1 MKKITLLALACC
13 ILMAGQAFAASG
25 LYLGLQLGPEFMTDD
40 DSGLDDAV
48 AYGIYGGYNLDQ
60 LLSLE
65 ASLTRSTHDAEHHDD
80 IEIDNTALLFGPRL
94 NARLAGG
101 VNLYGGAGL
110 GMYFLDLEG
119 DSETETGLYIGAGV
133 EFPIQSNVNLG
144 LDLKYHA
151 MFDSDDTIDSDL
163 VTLMVRVGFN
173 L

>member
-13 ILMAGQAFAASG
+13 ILTAGQAFAASG
-25 LYLGLQLGPEFMTDD
+25 LYLGLQLGPEFITDD
-40 DSGLDDAV
+40 DGYDDAI

-65 ASLTRSTHDAEHHDD
+65 ASLTRSNHDPEHNDFND
-80 IEIDNTALLFGPRL
+80 IDNTALLFGPRL
-94 NARLAGG
+94 NAQMARG

-110 GMYFLDLEG
+110 GMYFLDWDD

-133 EFPIQSNVNLG
+133 DFPIQSNVNLG